1 MKPTGKVPLSSVLTQ
16 GCFFFSFLSFFLSF
30 FPELKV
36 LEVLEVFDSD
46 SSLLQDQTK
55 AERSSESTVENNRD
69 TSTCTLQ
76 RKGISGSNSH
86 PKLCKVPA
94 EGNFQSLEQVQPEKQ
109 QNSSGQMLKSV
120 GAWKIPHRTAKD
132 ILVSALEKLV
142 ESAHFGKLGKHKNG
156 TLIIFVIDN
165 CIFVRMV
172 LFIVFSF

>member
-1 MKPTGKVPLSSVLTQ
+1 M
-16 GCFFFSFLSFFLSF
+16 
-30 FPELKV
+30 
-36 LEVLEVFDSD
+36 FDSD
-46 SSLLQDQTK
+46 SGLLQDQTK

-86 PKLCKVPA
+86 PKLCKVSA

-109 QNSSGQMLKSV
+109 QNSSGQ
-120 GAWKIPHRTAKD
+120 IPHRTAKD

>member
-46 SSLLQDQTK
+46 SGLLQDQTK

-69 TSTCTLQ
+69 TSTSTLQ

-94 EGNFQSLEQVQPEKQ
+94 ERNFQSLEQVQPEKQ